1 MPEDHLSPKMQEGLS
16 VSFFFFVQTLMQHA
30 GGDGEERGGGGVG
43 GVWWVGWGAAEGGNR
58 LKDLTQICLYIRLVH
73 DGNVA
78 LGTKIM

>member
-1 MPEDHLSPKMQEGLS
+1 MQEGMGKS
-16 VSFFFFVQTLMQHA
+16 GVVVVGEY
-30 GGDGEERGGGGVG
+30 GGRG
-43 GVWWVGWGAAEGGNR
+43 GGNR

>member
-1 MPEDHLSPKMQEGLS
+1 MQEGMGKS
-16 VSFFFFVQTLMQHA
+16 GVVVVVGEY
-30 GGDGEERGGGGVG
+30 GGRRG
-43 GVWWVGWGAAEGGNR
+43 GGNR